1 MAGLFNLKSIFTA
14 DTKDLKKGA
23 AEAKQ
28 AVKDFDSAT
37 TSALDEVTGLFGVSM
52 GEINKTLST
61 LKGGFLSLSGA
72 INKTSESATL
82 GSKALKVFKIAL
94 ASTGVGAL
102 VVALGSLV
110 AYFTKTQ
117 RGADLISRVMGQV
130 GQVFKTVTDYAIL
143 LGEKIFK
150 AFTNPVQAVKN
161 FWKLLSNK
169 EERQKLKEELSNI
182 GKDFEDRQR
191 RRLELDKKRQA
202 FRDSEGKFD
211 EEQANRAAEIS
222 RLKLEADDKLNNSAE
237 KRLEYTR
244 QAQKLMREH
253 TAEAIAR
260 AKEDLALLQEENA
273 LSESMTKDTLAESNL
288 KIKITNLQTQLNAQ
302 LKESVAKE
310 AEITGQIKQQ
320 AEAKEKQRL
329 AELKERKKQDLT
341 IEKIDSSKVRDI
353 LNRPFEIKAPTIK
366 KKEFEEVKSFMLDIG
381 NIVQDFSN
389 TVSDAFATMIEGLVS
404 GNLNMTDI
412 FSTLLQ
418 FLADNLKAIG
428 KALIAYGIAMDAF
441 KNAFAGPGGAMKA
454 IAAGAGL
461 IAAGAVLSGLIK
473 RASSGGSSASAS
485 FATATSVGSGGT
497 LDLTSQTQFRQ
508 QSQEL
513 RVTGT
518 IKASGR
524 DLAVVIENEN
534 KRKNYTT

>member
-161 FWKLLSNK
+161 FWNLLSNK
-169 EERQKLKEELSNI
+169 EERQKLKDELSNI
-182 GKDFEDRQR
+182 GKDFEDRQQ
-191 RRLELDKKRQA
+191 RRLALTERQQKLERDQAQWTVESARLQTEIEQQREIAADKANRTNAERLAANLKAQELLDQLYAR
-202 FRDSEGKFD
+202 
-211 EEQANRAAEIS
+211 EEQFAQE
-222 RLKLEADDKLNNSAE
+222 RLDIL
-237 KRLEYTR
+237 R
-244 QAQKLMREH
+244 
-253 TAEAIAR
+253 
-260 AKEDLALLQEENA
+260 EENS
-273 LSESMTKDTLAESNL
+273 LSESMNKD
-288 KIKITNLQTQLNAQ
+288 I
-302 LKESVAKE
+302 
-310 AEITGQIKQQ
+310 Q
-320 AEAKEKQRL
+320 AEANLE
-329 AELKERKKQDLT
+329 AELIQLQGQKSSRKKELLSQQGELTNLVKKEREEEERIAALKTRKAAELT
-341 IEKIDSSKVRDI
+341 LQKIDSGALLDQKV
-353 LNRPFEIKAPTIK
+353 ASPTIVPTIDTSQA
-366 KKEFEEVKSFMLDIG
+366 KEGAEELNGYVVEFGEII
-381 NIVQDFSN
+381 NDFSN
-389 TVSDAFATMIEGLVS
+389 TVSDAFASMIEGLVS

-412 FSTLLQ
+412 FNTVLQ

-428 KALIAYGIAMDAF
+428 KALIAYGMAMEGFKKAF
-441 KNAFAGPGGAMKA
+441 SNPWAA
-454 IAAGAGL
+454 IAAGTAL
-461 IAAGAVLSGLIK
+461 VAAGAVLSGLIK

-508 QSQEL
+508 QPQEL

>member
-1 MAGLFNLKSIFTA
+1 MAGIFNLKSIFTA
-14 DTKDLKKGA
+14 DTQDLKKGA

-37 TSALDEVTGLFGVSM
+37 TSALDEVTGLFGTSM

-82 GSKALKVFKIAL
+82 GSKALKVFKLAL

-161 FWKLLSNK
+161 FWKFLSNK
-169 EERQKLKEELSNI
+169 EERQKLREELANI
-182 GKDFEDRQR
+182 GKDFEDRQK
-191 RRLELDKKRQA
+191 RRLELDKRLQE
-202 FRDSEGKFD
+202 FRDKQGQF
-211 EEQANRAAEIS
+211 EESQAARQREID
-222 RLKLEADDKLNNSAE
+222 RLKLEADDKINNSE
-237 KRLEYTR
+237 QKRLEYTK
-244 QAQKLMREH
+244 QAQQLIREQY
-253 TAEAIAR
+253 AEAIAR
-260 AKEDLALLQEENA
+260 AKEELALLQEENS
-273 LSESMTKDTLAESNL
+273 LSESMTKDTNAESSL
-288 KIKITNLQTQLNAQ
+288 KAQISRLQGELNRQ
-302 LKESVAKE
+302 LKETVTKE
-310 AEITGQIKQQ
+310 AEITGQIKAQID
-320 AEAKEKQRL
+320 AKEKQRL
-329 AELKERKKQDLT
+329 ADLKERKKKDLT
-341 IEKIDSSKVRDI
+341 IEKVDSAEVRDI
-353 LNRPFEIKAPTIK
+353 LNRPFKVKTPEIKTEK
-366 KKEFEEVKSFMLDIG
+366 LKELKTFMLDTTDIARE
-381 NIVQDFSN
+381 FSN
-389 TVSDAFATMIEGLVS
+389 TISDAFASMVEGLAS
-404 GNLNMTDI
+404 GELNLNDI
-412 FSTLLQ
+412 FSSVLQ

-428 KALIAYGIAMDAF
+428 KALIAYGMAMEGFKKAF
-441 KNAFAGPGGAMKA
+441 SNPWAA
-454 IAAGAGL
+454 IATGAAL
-461 IAAGAVLSGLIK
+461 VAAGSVLSGLIK

-497 LDLTSQTQFRQ
+497 LDLTSQTQWKQ
-508 QSQEL
+508 QTQEVK
-513 RVTGT
+513 VTGT

-524 DLAVVIENEN
+524 DLAVVLENEN

>member
-161 FWKLLSNK
+161 FWSLLSNK

-182 GKDFEDRQR
+182 GKDFEDRQQ
-191 RRLELDKKRQA
+191 RRLALTERQQKLERDQAQWTVERAKLQTEIEQQREIAADKANRTNAERLAANLKAQELLDQLYAR
-202 FRDSEGKFD
+202 
-211 EEQANRAAEIS
+211 EEQFAQE
-222 RLKLEADDKLNNSAE
+222 RLDIL
-237 KRLEYTR
+237 R
-244 QAQKLMREH
+244 
-253 TAEAIAR
+253 
-260 AKEDLALLQEENA
+260 EENS
-273 LSESMTKDTLAESNL
+273 LSESMNKDIQAEADLEAQLIELQGQKSSRKKELLSQQGELVNLVKKEREEEERIAALKTRKAAELTLQKIDSSNL
-288 KIKITNLQTQLNAQ
+288 LDQKVTSPTITPTIDT
-302 LKESVAKE
+302 SVAKE
-310 AEITGQIKQQ
+310 GAE
-320 AEAKEKQRL
+320 
-329 AELKERKKQDLT
+329 ELKGYVVD
-341 IEKIDSSKVRDI
+341 
-353 LNRPFEIKAPTIK
+353 FGEII
-366 KKEFEEVKSFMLDIG
+366 
-381 NIVQDFSN
+381 NDFSN
-389 TVSDAFATMIEGLVS
+389 TVSDAFASMIEGLVS

-412 FSTLLQ
+412 FNTVLQ
-418 FLADNLKAIG
+418 FLAENLKAIG
-428 KALIAYGIAMDAF
+428 KALIAYGMAMEGFKKAF
-441 KNAFAGPGGAMKA
+441 SNPWAA
-454 IAAGAGL
+454 IAAGSAL